1 MNSSDQI
8 AQDRQQETITENY
21 WNNFNKEMP
30 EQPYAKEG
38 EGKKVSE
45 IVKNLIAKS
54 GGTALY
60 YNHQIEWDMD
70 LGEAREAA
78 SIDCIVPFDWDEPV
92 TSIEQID
99 VTGRNLGHEYEI
111 TVMVYDS

>member
-1 MNSSDQI
+1 MDSRDELE
-8 AQDRQQETITENY
+8 QDHQQEIITENY
-21 WNNFNKEMP
+21 WNNFNKEIP
-30 EQPYAKEG
+30 EQPYAEEG

-45 IVKNLIAKS
+45 IVKNLVAKS
-54 GGTALY
+54 GGKALY

-70 LGEAREAA
+70 LCEAREAA
-78 SIDCIVPFDWDEPV
+78 SIDCIVPKNWDEPV

-111 TVMVYDS
+111 TVLLYDS